1 MLLRDLEAGAV
12 LADVAA
18 WIADPAAPLPS
29 GNERSAE
36 RIVAQKRRPSS

>member
-29 GNERSAE
+29 GNERTAE
-36 RIVAQKRRPSS
+36 QLLAQK